1 MTSIDLEDRFF
12 SPEWQSIKNKPIEYR
27 QIYHPSSSV
36 SQGVVKLWV
45 EIHPTSIPADQIPI
59 WDIKPKPAEEF
70 EVRVCVFDTIGIKMM
85 DAEGTSD
92 VYCRA
97 FFDSKVEAKETD
109 CHYRCQNGK
118 ASFNYRLLFNLKHP
132 RKDYTFT
139 LQAYDRDFFKSND
152 IIGDTT
158 IDLKLPVLDAS
169 LSGRPLG
176 LNKTYYEAYLKE
188 KGVKLEYKD
197 ENTFWLPM
205 RSRDSATGKVEENG
219 KVRVQ
224 IDIYPKVMA
233 EANKVGEARQEPNHS
248 PFLPPPVGRLSFS
261 LNPLKMF

>member
-1 MTSIDLEDRFF
+1 MR
-12 SPEWQSIKNKPIEYR
+12 
-27 QIYHPSSSV
+27 
-36 SQGVVKLWV
+36 
-45 EIHPTSIPADQIPI
+45 
-59 WDIKPKPAEEF
+59 PKPPEEF
-70 EVRVCVFDTIGIKMM
+70 EVRVCIFDTVGIKMM

-97 FFDSKVEAKETD
+97 FFDSKVESKETD
-109 CHYRCQNGK
+109 THYRCQNGK

-158 IDLKLPVLDAS
+158 IDLKLPIMDAS

-176 LNKTYYEAYLKE
+176 LNKTYFEAYLKE

-224 IDIYPKVMA
+224 IDIYPGMQRKKV
-233 EANKVGEARQEPNHS
+233 
-248 PFLPPPVGRLSFS
+248 
-261 LNPLKMF
+261 